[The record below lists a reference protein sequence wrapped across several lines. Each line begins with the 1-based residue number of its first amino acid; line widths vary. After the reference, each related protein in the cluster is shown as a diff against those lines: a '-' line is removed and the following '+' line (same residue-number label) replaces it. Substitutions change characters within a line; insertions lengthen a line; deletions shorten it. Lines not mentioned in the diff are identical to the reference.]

1 MEKFKIYSNDPYDF
15 NDIDQIKE
23 FYKLTGNKKVLEQIT
38 ESNKEK
44 IYLKIFADKKLNE
57 VEISLIENRK
67 NGNSKI
73 KLPDLVLDYTECSIK
88 DTEKYLDFSEYNQ
101 FD

>member
-15 NDIDQIKE
+15 NDIEQIE
-23 FYKLTGNKKVLEQIT
+23 QFYKLTGNSNALKQIT
-38 ESNKEK
+38 KAEKEK

-67 NGNSKI
+67 NGNGKI
-73 KLPDLVLDYTECSIK
+73 KLPDLVLDYAECSIK
-88 DTEKYLDFSEYNQ
+88 DAEKFLDFSEYIQ
-101 FD
+101 FE